1 MSLTIILS
9 LTGYLLGSIP
19 FGIILAR
26 INKIDLREHGSG
38 NIGATNVARTLGKRA
53 GVLTL
58 AGDALKGVAA
68 VALADA
74 LLTHPWDIAAVGL
87 CAFLGHLFS
96 VFLKFRGGKGVATGL
111 GVFLYLMP
119 LATLT
124 SMAVFGI
131 TLWLWRYVS
140 ASSMIAA
147 ASIPALAYVYSTDPA
162 YVSLASVVA
171 VLVILKHHQ
180 NISRLM
186 NGTENRFA
194 SKT

>member
-1 MSLTIILS
+1 MSLPIILS

-26 INKIDLREHGSG
+26 INKIDLRQHGSG

-58 AGDALKGVAA
+58 IGDALKGVAA
-68 VALADA
+68 VSLADA
-74 LLTHPWDIAAVGL
+74 LLTNSWHIASVGL

-96 VFLKFRGGKGVATGL
+96 VFLKFKGGKGVATGL

-124 SMAVFGI
+124 SMAVFGV

-140 ASSMIAA
+140 VSSMIAA
-147 ASIPALAYVYSTDPA
+147 ASIPALAYFYSIDPA

-171 VLVILKHHQ
+171 VLVIFKHHQ
-180 NISRLM
+180 NISRLI

-194 SKT
+194 SKS